1 MEKVIIHLHYLMRY
15 IMEQNNLFDL
25 YKEEDFNFAENTTI
39 KYGDLFKL
47 GKHFLMCGDATNK
60 NDVLKLMN
68 EKKAD
73 MIFTDPPYNVD
84 YEGAAGKIQ
93 NDKNER

>member
-60 NDVLKLMN
+60 NDVLKLMK
-68 EKKAD
+68 EKKQ
-73 MIFTDPPYNVD
+73 I
-84 YEGAAGKIQ
+84 
-93 NDKNER
+93 